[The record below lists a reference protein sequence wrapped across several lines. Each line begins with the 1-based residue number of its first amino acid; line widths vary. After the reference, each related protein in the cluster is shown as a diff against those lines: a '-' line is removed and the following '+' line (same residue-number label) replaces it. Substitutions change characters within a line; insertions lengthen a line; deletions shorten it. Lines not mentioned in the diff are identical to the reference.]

1 MLLVIVWGW
10 WVGEV
15 VDTERPDIFGL
26 VLKHETG
33 SKMPRSEMHANADLL
48 MIAGIKTTATMLSG
62 LTYNLL
68 TNPGSMERLMR
79 EIRGSFESADQITI
93 DALPTLPVSDSHTID
108 SGALLTSHCS
118 TSLPV

>member
-1 MLLVIVWGW
+1 MIGFGGLNWGW
-10 WVGEV
+10 WVGE
-15 VDTERPDIFGL
+15 TERPDIFSL

-108 SGALLTSHCS
+108 PGALLTSHCS
-118 TSLPV
+118 APLPV